1 MGIINIHT
9 NFKEKRDII
18 NFFLC
23 GKHVDN
29 YVLKGLRM
37 AELDYEGFWNETL
50 IRLRNN
56 LGEEVFSGWFSEVK
70 FLHAGENSVV
80 IGFPS
85 AFHCDKVKSYYLS
98 KIISIFNEVSGSNIA
113 IELEIIKI
121 NENKPEIKEAS
132 SAFNEPTPQ
141 EKANNTQTEK
151 KQKPKRDIH
160 AQMRDDYTFERY
172 VIGENNKFAANAA
185 IAISEN
191 PGKAYNPFLIYGGV
205 GLGKT
210 HLMQAIGNHIHN
222 NSDKDVIYITS
233 ENFLNEYIDGLRIQ
247 EHGRNKMKSFKNKYR
262 YTDVLL
268 IDDIQFLTD
277 RPGVQ
282 DELFHT
288 FNALGDAKKQL
299 VFTCD
304 RPITELKKF
313 EARLITRFGQGLMVD
328 LQPPKYEERCAI
340 LKSTAES
347 KNVSIPNEVIDLV
360 SNNVSSNIR
369 DLIAALNTLIAYT
382 KLMGMPITLEIAQQS
397 LKTHFNSSRSANMS
411 MDNIIRVVAEHF
423 GLTPNDLKG
432 KKRSHNIV
440 NARQIAMFIS
450 RKNTDYSMTEIGQDF
465 GGRDHTTVMHSIKKI
480 EENLITDPGLETMIN
495 NLNRSIKEF
504 SAKY

>member
-1 MGIINIHT
+1 
-9 NFKEKRDII
+9 
-18 NFFLC
+18 
-23 GKHVDN
+23 
-29 YVLKGLRM
+29 M
-37 AELDYEGFWNETL
+37 AELDYKGFWNEAL
-50 IRLRNN
+50 IQLRNN

-70 FLHAGENSVV
+70 FLHAGENSIV

-85 AFHCDKVKSYYLS
+85 AFHCDKVKSCYQS
-98 KIISIFNEVSGSNIA
+98 KIISIIKEISDIDIA
-113 IELEIIKI
+113 LELEIFKEDDNKAAASVISEAPLVIQPEKEEQIKK
-121 NENKPEIKEAS
+121 NTVNSENKQKIKRE
-132 SAFNEPTPQ
+132 
-141 EKANNTQTEK
+141 
-151 KQKPKRDIH
+151 IH
-160 AQMRDDYTFERY
+160 AQMRDDFTFERY

-185 IAISEN
+185 KAISEN

-277 RPGVQ
+277 KPGVQ

-328 LQPPKYEERCAI
+328 LQPPRYEERCAI

-360 SNNVSSNIR
+360 SHNISSNIR
-369 DLIAALNTLIAYT
+369 DLIAALNLLIAYT
-382 KLMGMPITLEIAQQS
+382 QLMDKPITLEIAQQR
-397 LKTHFNSSRSANMS
+397 LKNIFNSPRGANMS

-432 KKRSHNIV
+432 RKRSHNIV
-440 NARQIAMFIS
+440 NARQIAMFIG
-450 RKNTDYSMTEIGQDF
+450 RKMTDYSMTEIGQDF
-465 GGRDHTTVMHSIKKI
+465 GGRDHTTVMHSINKI
-480 EENLITDPGLETMIN
+480 EDNLITDSGLAATID